1 MENGGLAH
9 RTCGPPASGRAL
21 RGRGLTVFVSL
32 MLGFGAVTLTAVA
45 FGRWGRSIAAA
56 ALLVVGA
63 IALGLAWTLNGRDG
77 LGDLAL
83 GALLALPVLIGSA
96 LRRDRA
102 TRLPLV

>member
-1 MENGGLAH
+1 M
-9 RTCGPPASGRAL
+9 
-21 RGRGLTVFVSL
+21 FVAL

-45 FGRWGRSIAAA
+45 FGRWGRAIGAFVLAFVGTIA
-56 ALLVVGA
+56 V
-63 IALGLAWTLNGRDG
+63 GLAWTRDGRDG

-83 GALLALPVLIGSA
+83 GALLALPVLIVSA